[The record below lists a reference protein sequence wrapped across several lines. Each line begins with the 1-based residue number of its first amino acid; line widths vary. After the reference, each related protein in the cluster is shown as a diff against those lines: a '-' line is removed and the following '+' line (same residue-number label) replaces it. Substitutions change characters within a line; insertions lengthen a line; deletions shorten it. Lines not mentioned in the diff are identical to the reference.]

1 MNSRDTRKGQQFMG
15 MVTYYRI
22 VKDGKPVGDD
32 YDVDTAYYYLSD
44 GLDQLEL
51 DGDVLVVGH
60 SNASDDDEV
69 SEDSDGGYS
78 GSISPRL
85 VESGWQEL
93 KDLTFEQFLA
103 AFRRSD
109 LGRDY
114 DEKRDRGYLEANF
127 ANLKAAYRKAAE
139 LGAGIEVDAF

>member
-1 MNSRDTRKGQQFMG
+1 

-22 VKDGKPVGDD
+22 VKDGERVGDD
-32 YDVDTAYYYLSD
+32 YDIDEAYYYLTD
-44 GLDQLEL
+44 GFDQLGL

-60 SNASDDDEV
+60 SNASDEDEA
-69 SEDSDGGYS
+69 SGDSDGGYS
-78 GSISPRL
+78 GEISPRL
-85 VESGWQEL
+85 VESGWQKL

-103 AFRRSD
+103 AFRRSG

-114 DEKRDRGYLEANF
+114 DEERDREYLEANF
-127 ANLKAAYRKAAE
+127 ADLKSAYQKAAE

>member
-1 MNSRDTRKGQQFMG
+1 MNEFMG
-15 MVTYYRI
+15 LVTYYRI

-32 YDVDTAYYYLSD
+32 YDIDKAYYYLTE
-44 GLDQLEL
+44 GLDRLGL
-51 DGDVLVVGH
+51 DGNVLVVGH
-60 SNASDDDEV
+60 SNASDDDEA
-69 SEDSDGGYS
+69 SGDGGYS
-78 GSISPRL
+78 GTISPRL

-114 DEKRDRGYLEANF
+114 DEERDREYLEANF
-127 ANLKAAYRKAAE
+127 ADLKAAYQKAAA